1 MRVILFELHRLAW
14 NSKRPCLRW
23 CNAWMPPDDSSEM
36 GCAMVSIILSFALM
50 VSFIALIASL
60 IDMLRR
66 DDASHAVVISGAA
79 MVVSLIATFGYI
91 AYSLIG
97 WYL

>member
-1 MRVILFELHRLAW
+1 
-14 NSKRPCLRW
+14 
-23 CNAWMPPDDSSEM
+23 
-36 GCAMVSIILSFALM
+36 MVAIILSFALAL
-50 VSFIALIASL
+50 SFITLIASL

-66 DDASHAVVISGAA
+66 DDASNAVVISGAA